1 MTKPTVSY
9 RRIDQL
15 KAIAFDRGFTNEDA
29 RQFGKLSKTATWE
42 ALLELY
48 LVDGESLDTVLD
60 VPLDTVLGSVDAV
73 PELLDTATV
82 DTVDAVLDIPLDT
95 GETVA
100 NSRKQSDCLYTLT
113 APLDTVLGSVDA
125 VPELLDTATV
135 DSVDAVPEL
144 LDTVPEVIQTVASS
158 RKQFD
163 CLYTL
168 TAPLDAVLES
178 VDTLDWTN
186 DGSFPVCGF
195 TRQNS
200 TSFLDWVDLGQLI
213 ALILASTGVFVLAM
227 SMWRQINPLNLF
239 PSPVRINIQIGTKL

>member
-15 KAIAFDRGFTNEDA
+15 KAIAFASGFTNEDA

-48 LVDGESLDTVLD
+48 LVEGETLDQL
-60 VPLDTVLGSVDAV
+60 S
-73 PELLDTATV
+73 DTA
-82 DTVDAVLDIPLDT
+82 LD
-95 GETVA
+95 
-100 NSRKQSDCLYTLT
+100 N
-113 APLDTVLGSVDA
+113 
-125 VPELLDTATV
+125 V
-135 DSVDAVPEL
+135 DSVD
-144 LDTVPEVIQTVASS
+144 
-158 RKQFD
+158 
-163 CLYTL
+163 
-168 TAPLDAVLES
+168 DAVDMTSDLLRVDDS
-178 VDTLDWTN
+178 VDTVDTLDWTN

-200 TSFLDWVDLGQLI
+200 TSFLDWVDFGQLI
-213 ALILASTGVFVLAM
+213 AVLLASAGVFVLAM